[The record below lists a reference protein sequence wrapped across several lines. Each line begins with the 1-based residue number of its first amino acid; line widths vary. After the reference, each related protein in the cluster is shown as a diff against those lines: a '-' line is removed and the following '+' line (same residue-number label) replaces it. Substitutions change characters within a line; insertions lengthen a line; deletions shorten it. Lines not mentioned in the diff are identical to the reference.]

1 MGIIVR
7 CYAKVKCMV
16 MASQKSDFFN
26 MQVTEMHAQ
35 AEHAMQQLV
44 TAYHTSAQ
52 AETIGPDTLGK
63 SLEQFF
69 AILDA
74 IENNTQSHGEVMQ
87 EEMTELADHGLKL
100 MNELNDWAV
109 KLECNE
115 AQQIFT
121 GLCIPVALWCAR
133 QHMSLSQLEPVVN
146 ALSKLAN
153 STQDTDLLAQISDAV
168 DVIIGAIAPQI
179 KQDLDKSN
187 PGRPWRVL
195 NLNQGIVATRSH
207 DPKRMEAV
215 FEQLLYRLP
224 EDAPVFFKEGMQQMD
239 RIGYPAHVKTVME
252 KYYQLTNK
260 PTLH

>member
-1 MGIIVR
+1 
-7 CYAKVKCMV
+7 
-16 MASQKSDFFN
+16 MAIPSEKSDFFN
-26 MQVTEMHAQ
+26 MHVQEMHAQ
-35 AEHAMQQLV
+35 AEHALEKLV
-44 TAYHTSAQ
+44 TAYQTLPASEQ
-52 AETIGPDTLGK
+52 IGPDTLGK

-69 AILDA
+69 AILDS
-74 IENNTQSHGEVMQ
+74 IENQAHNEIDQA
-87 EEMTELADHGLKL
+87 EMRDLADHGLGL

-109 KLECNE
+109 KLECDE

-121 GLCIPVALWCAR
+121 GLSIPVALWCAR

-153 STQDTDLLAQISDAV
+153 STQDTHLLGEISDSV
-168 DVIIGAIAPQI
+168 DVIIGAVAPQI

-195 NLNQGIVATRSH
+195 NLNHGIIATRTH
-207 DPKRMEAV
+207 DPKRMESV

-224 EDAPVFFKEGMQQMD
+224 EDAPEFFREGIQQMD
-239 RIGYPAHVKTVME
+239 LIGYPVHVRAVME
-252 KYYQLTNK
+252 KYYELTNK

>member
-1 MGIIVR
+1 
-7 CYAKVKCMV
+7 MV
-16 MASQKSDFFN
+16 MVSGKSDFFHMHVRD
-26 MQVTEMHAQ
+26 MQTQ
-35 AEHAMQQLV
+35 AEHALQKLV
-44 TAYHTSAQ
+44 SAYHTLPKPVQ
-52 AETIGPDTLGK
+52 IGPDTLGK

-69 AILDA
+69 SILDS
-74 IENNTQSHGEVMQ
+74 IEQQTQTHQEVEQAEMQ
-87 EEMTELADHGLKL
+87 DLADHGLGL
-100 MNELNDWAV
+100 MEELNDWAV
-109 KLECNE
+109 KLECDE

-153 STQDTDLLAQISDAV
+153 NTQDTRLLGEICDAV
-168 DVIIGAIAPQI
+168 DVIIEAVVPRI
-179 KQDLDKSN
+179 KQDADKSN

-195 NLNQGIVATRSH
+195 NLNHGIIATRTY

-224 EDAPVFFKEGMQQMD
+224 DDAGEFFREGMQQMEI
-239 RIGYPAHVKTVME
+239 IGYPQHVRTVME
-252 KYYQLTNK
+252 KYYQLTNQ

>member
-1 MGIIVR
+1 
-7 CYAKVKCMV
+7 
-16 MASQKSDFFN
+16 MAISSGKSDFFN
-26 MQVTEMHAQ
+26 MHVQEMHAQ
-35 AEHAMQQLV
+35 AEHALQKLV
-44 TAYHTSAQ
+44 SAYQTIPQ
-52 AETIGPDTLGK
+52 PDQIGPDTLGK

-69 AILDA
+69 AILGS
-74 IENNTQSHGEVMQ
+74 IENQAQAHNEVDQ
-87 EEMTELADHGLKL
+87 EEMQELADHGLGL

-109 KLECNE
+109 KLECDE

-121 GLCIPVALWCAR
+121 GLSIPVALWCAR

-153 STQDTDLLAQISDAV
+153 STQDAQLLGEISDAV
-168 DVIIGAIAPQI
+168 DVIIDAVAPQI

-187 PGRPWRVL
+187 PGRPWRLL
-195 NLNQGIVATRSH
+195 NLNHGIVATRTH

-224 EDAPVFFKEGMQQMD
+224 EDAPEFFREGMQQMD
-239 RIGYPAHVKTVME
+239 RIGYPPHVRAVME
-252 KYYQLTNK
+252 KYYELTNK

>member
-1 MGIIVR
+1 
-7 CYAKVKCMV
+7 
-16 MASQKSDFFN
+16 
-26 MQVTEMHAQ
+26 MHAQ
-35 AEHAMQQLV
+35 AEHALQKLV
-44 TAYHTSAQ
+44 TAYQTSSQ
-52 AETIGPDTLGK
+52 PDQIGPDTLGK

-69 AILDA
+69 AILDS
-74 IENNTQSHGEVMQ
+74 IEHQAHAHNEVDQ
-87 EEMTELADHGLKL
+87 EEMQNLADHGLGL

-109 KLECNE
+109 KLACDE

-121 GLCIPVALWCAR
+121 GLAIPVALWCAR

-153 STQDTDLLAQISDAV
+153 STQDAQLLGEISDAV
-168 DVIIGAIAPQI
+168 DVIMDAVAPQI

-195 NLNQGIVATRSH
+195 NLNHGIIATRTH
-207 DPKRMEAV
+207 DPKRMESV

-224 EDAPVFFKEGMQQMD
+224 EDAPEFFREGMQQMD
-239 RIGYPAHVKTVME
+239 QIGYPPHVRAVME
-252 KYYQLTNK
+252 KYYELTNK

>member
-1 MGIIVR
+1 
-7 CYAKVKCMV
+7 
-16 MASQKSDFFN
+16 MANGKSDFFN
-26 MQVTEMHAQ
+26 MHVQEMHQQ
-35 AEHAMQQLV
+35 AEHALQQLV
-44 TAYHTSAQ
+44 SIYNTSSTPDQ
-52 AETIGPDTLGK
+52 IGPDTLGK

-69 AILDA
+69 AILGT
-74 IENNTQSHGEVMQ
+74 IEHQAHAQPEVNQAEMQ
-87 EEMTELADHGLKL
+87 DLADHGLGL
-100 MNELNDWAV
+100 MNKLNDWAI
-109 KLECNE
+109 KLQCDE

-121 GLCIPVALWCAR
+121 GLAIPVALWCAR

-153 STQDTDLLAQISDAV
+153 STQDPHLLGEICDAI
-168 DVIIGAIAPQI
+168 DVIIDAVTPEI

-195 NLNQGIVATRSH
+195 NLNQGIVATRTH

-215 FEQLLYRLP
+215 FEQLIYRLP
-224 EDAPVFFKEGMQQMD
+224 QDAPDFFREGIQQMD
-239 RIGYPAHVKTVME
+239 LIGYPAHVRTVMQ